1 MAACIIWIARLWQRT
16 EGWATTREFSSLSSL
31 GYFNKLLPIR
41 VITKTSTSLFL
52 HSPMELPVD
61 NSGRYD
67 FLFGDWQANELKFQN
82 TFLRSSCA
90 MMYFSRSCTTVE
102 YSCTLRQAP

>member
-1 MAACIIWIARLWQRT
+1 MAACITWIARLRQRT
-16 EGWATTREFSSLSSL
+16 EGWATRREFSSLSSL

-52 HSPMELPVD
+52 HSPMELPVN

-82 TFLRSSCA
+82 ACA

-102 YSCTLRQAP
+102 YSCMLTQAP

>member
-1 MAACIIWIARLWQRT
+1 
-16 EGWATTREFSSLSSL
+16 
-31 GYFNKLLPIR
+31 
-41 VITKTSTSLFL
+41 
-52 HSPMELPVD
+52 MELPVD